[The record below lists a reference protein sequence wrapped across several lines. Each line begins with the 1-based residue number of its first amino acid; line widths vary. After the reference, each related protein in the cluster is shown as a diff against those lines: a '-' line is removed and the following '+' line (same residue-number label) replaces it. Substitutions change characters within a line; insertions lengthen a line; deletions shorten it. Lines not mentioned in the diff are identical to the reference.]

1 MLINFVITIFFNI
14 FAYIIKIHNEIN
26 IIYGKNNIIVYRL
39 YNILNRHISTYEQN
53 ILKGYNIL
61 FLSLL
66 WRNHYVILNCI
77 GFAIMVLGKIMNGK
91 IEISTFA

>member
-14 FAYIIKIHNEIN
+14 FAYIIKIYNEIN

-53 ILKGYNIL
+53 IHKGYNIL
-61 FLSLL
+61 FLSVL
-66 WRNHYVILNCI
+66 WRNHYGILNCLC
-77 GFAIMVLGKIMNGK
+77 FAIMVIGKIKNCK
-91 IEISTFA
+91 IEILVK